1 MPHRNVWA
9 CMYTYNRAT
18 ANQLSRKYGETEILR
33 VLQSYPAKSQHHGHR
48 SGGRGDGENSAA
60 TTNRAAA
67 VAYINA
73 HARPLAAVEAKR
85 ETKQGGG
92 GRNARQ
98 RNQAQNDRLLELIRT
113 VNHLGNLQTQLDA
126 AEPGWRSIRVV
137 KQAYEAKKMSR
148 QVRFPK

>member
-1 MPHRNVWA
+1 
-9 CMYTYNRAT
+9 
-18 ANQLSRKYGETEILR
+18 
-33 VLQSYPAKSQHHGHR
+33 
-48 SGGRGDGENSAA
+48 
-60 TTNRAAA
+60 

-85 ETKQGGG
+85 ETKQGG